1 MKQAQANT
9 ATGLVAVQT
18 DFGMTYVNPQQA
30 HMLAMLYGA
39 KILGRQTATTES
51 APCECSNVKR
61 TGRRVIVRK

>member
-9 ATGLVAVQT
+9 AQGLIAVQT

-39 KILGRQTATTES
+39 KILGRDNPIVVDTPYTP
-51 APCECSNVKR
+51 PCER
-61 TGRRVIVRK
+61 TGRRVIIRK